1 MASIR
6 CRRVMLIAVLALGF
20 ASSRSPATAAP
31 VPLRADIRA
40 GHQIDIAAFERFV
53 ALRYDIHVRK
63 AIAADIDRDGD
74 LDLVAATDRGF
85 IVWVNDG
92 AGHLTSAPP
101 THAPAVDAHAS
112 DAVWR
117 GHAAHVEETIQN
129 TLPSV
134 PLPGL
139 YAHAPP
145 ALVAAKRSFS
155 DPLGA
160 PNAPLGYRTPRA
172 PPA

>member
-1 MASIR
+1 
-6 CRRVMLIAVLALGF
+6 MLIAVLSLGF
-20 ASSRSPATAAP
+20 AASRSPAIAAP
-31 VPLRADIRA
+31 AALRADIRS

-63 AIAADIDRDGD
+63 VIAADIDRDGD

-101 THAPAVDAHAS
+101 TRAPALDARAT
-112 DAVWR
+112 DAAWR
-117 GHAAHVEETIQN
+117 GRAAQVEETIQN
-129 TLPSV
+129 NLPSV

-145 ALVAAKRSFS
+145 ALVSANRTCS
-155 DPLGA
+155 DPLAA
-160 PNAPLGYRTPRA
+160 PKSPLGYRTPRA

>member
-1 MASIR
+1 MMRGMASIR

-101 THAPAVDAHAS
+101 TRSTGASRSAKQARWMRAVIS
-112 DAVWR
+112 AV
-117 GHAAHVEETIQN
+117 
-129 TLPSV
+129 
-134 PLPGL
+134 
-139 YAHAPP
+139 
-145 ALVAAKRSFS
+145 
-155 DPLGA
+155 
-160 PNAPLGYRTPRA
+160 TP
-172 PPA
+172 